1 VYQPAHPPPH
11 EPAPPAVGDDTE
23 LLRRF
28 LKSRD
33 AACPACGYSLRGLQQ
48 PSCPECNNPL
58 SLTVSLAEP
67 RTALLLWAMLP
78 CAAVGG
84 LALLFAGF
92 VATFMLTERVPR
104 AGEFF
109 WLAIYPPCAAA
120 VLLTPVIFLMTKRG
134 QRWFATSPRG
144 RAVLVTQGLGTLAAI
159 VLAVWTVWLV
169 VDVIL

>member
-1 VYQPAHPPPH
+1 VQPAVT
-11 EPAPPAVGDDTE
+11 EDTE

-58 SLTVSLAEP
+58 ALTVSLAEP
-67 RTALLLWAMLP
+67 RTALLLWAIIP

-84 LALLFAGF
+84 LALLFAAF
-92 VATFMLTERVPR
+92 VITFIATERVPR

-120 VLLTPVIFLMTKRG
+120 VLLTPVIFLMTRRG

-144 RAVLVTQGLGTLAAI
+144 RAVLVTRGLGALAAA